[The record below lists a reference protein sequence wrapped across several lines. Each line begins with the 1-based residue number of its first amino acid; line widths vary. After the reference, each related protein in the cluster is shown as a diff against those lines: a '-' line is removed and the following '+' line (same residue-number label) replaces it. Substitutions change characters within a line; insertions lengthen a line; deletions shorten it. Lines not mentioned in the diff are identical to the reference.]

1 MIHITIKDVGVADKE
16 GTTVNLG
23 SIVWLEEERKTKL
36 MSRYNFQGTQGRLYV
51 EQGFC
56 GK

>member
-1 MIHITIKDVGVADKE
+1 MIEITIKDVGVADKV

-23 SIVWLEEERKTKL
+23 LIVWLEEERKTKL